1 MAKRTSHRSFKR
13 IFKDNVSYAQYSNVP
28 FMEPLAHVAET
39 YLYTEKAESDDDE
52 IAYYSN
58 FRLSSYIELYDFM
71 SLAVYFIGAASTTH
85 AQATIEGYIRNL
97 NYRSGDF
104 MAGMEIHY
112 DDEGKALWITDS
124 IRQFHIALLWITFV
138 YSNARSM
145 LDEESAP
152 RWHEAT
158 KTLHRMLKEHIG
170 ITDDAL
176 HKKHHLYK
184 QTGAAIKL
192 MGKYMLE
199 ELKELSK
206 KQEAEERNAEKD
218 NSVASE
224 NVEQLNRTIEEQ
236 KAKIKE
242 LEELVT
248 HYHQMEKGIALG
260 LNQGQSAL
268 FVKSLANTFGFKY
281 TNQKKELAPLA
292 HKLFGWGEQKL
303 GACMSSPCERKERDA
318 LAALFKGICPP
329 LYATIT
335 NWGKTPPEVTP
346 EVTPK

>member
-1 MAKRTSHRSFKR
+1 MAKGSFKR

-52 IAYYSN
+52 IAYYSD

-104 MAGMEIHY
+104 MAGMEVHY
-112 DDEGKALWITDS
+112 DDEGKSLWITDS

-158 KTLHRMLKEHIG
+158 KTLHRMLKEHID

-176 HKKHHLYK
+176 LKKHHLYK

-199 ELKELSK
+199 ELKELLK
-206 KQEAEERNAEKD
+206 KQEAEEQSAEKNEQPD

-268 FVKSLANTFGFKY
+268 FVKSLANTFDFKY

-303 GACMSSPCERKERDA
+303 GTCMSSPCDKEERNE

-329 LYATIT
+329 LYATIM

-346 EVTPK
+346 EVIPK